1 MKSIIIF
8 VLCVVFS
15 ALPAFATTI
24 EGYDRAKLADENYA
38 RMHGNELMPEALN
51 DPELAAVMK
60 KYIYG
65 DLSQQIKLTNTERQ
79 LITIV
84 VLVTNKNH
92 KFLKRAVEGSFALN
106 VKLSI
111 ISRLISDFRKFLKLL
126 MLL

>member
-84 VLVTNKNH
+84 VLATSQNH
-92 KFLKRAVEGSFALN
+92 KFLKRAVEGSLSYRALYR
-106 VKLSI
+106 
-111 ISRLISDFRKFLKLL
+111 ISESF
-126 MLL
+126 